1 MEKNNQF
8 EHFKFIANT
17 GQKPLRVDKFLLN
30 FIEFATRNK
39 IQKAI
44 KSENVKVNNLIV
56 KANYKVKSGDVVTI
70 VYNYP
75 KTEFELIPQN
85 IQINIV
91 YEDDDIVIV
100 NKDPGMV
107 VHPGFGNYDGTLVN
121 ALIYYFNNLPTLE
134 KSDRPGLVHRIDKNT
149 SGLLVV
155 AKNELSLSYL
165 SKLFFDRNIKRNY
178 LALVWGDLE
187 NNEGRIEGHIG
198 RHKKNRKVM
207 DVYIDGSNGKH
218 AVTNYKVLERFG
230 YTTLVQCKLETG
242 RTHQIRAHFKSIGHP
257 LFNDQDYGGSSILKG
272 TTFTKY
278 KQFVSNAFKV
288 CPRQALHAD
297 SLGFLH
303 PRSGKEIFFKID
315 LPNDMQTLINKW
327 RKYSQHINF

>member
-1 MEKNNQF
+1 M
-8 EHFKFIANT
+8 
-17 GQKPLRVDKFLLN
+17 
-30 FIEFATRNK
+30 
-39 IQKAI
+39 
-44 KSENVKVNNLIV
+44 IV

-91 YEDDDIVIV
+91 YEDDDIIIV

-165 SKLFFDRNIKRNY
+165 SKL
-178 LALVWGDLE
+178 L
-187 NNEGRIEGHIG
+187 
-198 RHKKNRKVM
+198 
-207 DVYIDGSNGKH
+207 
-218 AVTNYKVLERFG
+218 T
-230 YTTLVQCKLETG
+230 
-242 RTHQIRAHFKSIGHP
+242 
-257 LFNDQDYGGSSILKG
+257 
-272 TTFTKY
+272 
-278 KQFVSNAFKV
+278 
-288 CPRQALHAD
+288 
-297 SLGFLH
+297 
-303 PRSGKEIFFKID
+303 EI
-315 LPNDMQTLINKW
+315 
-327 RKYSQHINF
+327 